1 MTGLSD
7 GRAGAGSDLHPWG
20 DPDRVSPFRLL
31 AVVLRHRVRMLRLA
45 LVAALVTVVVTL
57 VLPRTWTV
65 SASFIPQARRAPS
78 NLAGI
83 AAQFGV
89 AIPVSDPSQTPP
101 FYVDLLKSREIL
113 GKIVDTSYTF
123 GTPEGPVT
131 ANVMDY
137 LWIWEQDSARRREDG
152 IWALRKR
159 VIPTFDL
166 KTGVVDLQ
174 VSVRYPELAL
184 QITQHV
190 LEELNRFNL
199 VTRQSQAASEKTFTA
214 TRLAEVERALRA
226 AEDALQHFLERNRDY
241 RNSPLLTFEQ
251 DRLARRVSE
260 QQELYSSL
268 SQAYEQAK
276 IEEVRDTPV
285 FTILEE
291 PELPARP
298 DRRYM
303 AVKALLALILGGAAG
318 LGLGL
323 LQDMGTRSRHGG
335 DPDFVEY
342 AELRR
347 QALDELRHPGRAV
360 RRLVGLSGDTGT
372 G

>member
-1 MTGLSD
+1 MPSL
-7 GRAGAGSDLHPWG
+7 A
-20 DPDRVSPFRLL
+20 DRN
-31 AVVLRHRVRMLRLA
+31 
-45 LVAALVTVVVTL
+45 TL
-57 VLPRTWTV
+57 VDDTADRLRQMIFSGQIPPGGLLPPRKE
-65 SASFIPQARRAPS
+65 
-78 NLAGI
+78 L

-123 GTPEGPVT
+123 GTPGGPVT
-131 ANVMDY
+131 ANVVDY

-152 IWALRKR
+152 IWALRR
-159 VIPTFDL
+159 HVIPTFDL

-174 VSVRYPELAL
+174 VSVRYPELAF

-190 LEELNRFNL
+190 LTELNRFNL
-199 VTRQSQAASEKTFTA
+199 VTRQSQAAAERTFTA
-214 TRLAEVERALRA
+214 TRLEEVERALRG

-251 DRLARRVSE
+251 DRLARKVSE

-268 SQAYEQAK
+268 SQAFEQAK

-298 DRRYM
+298 DRRYL

-318 LGLGL
+318 LGIGL
-323 LQDMGTRSRHGG
+323 LRDVGARSRRGG
-335 DPDFVEY
+335 DLDFVEY
-342 AELRR
+342 AELQR
-347 QALDELRHPGRAV
+347 QALDDVRHPVRGI
-360 RRLVGLSGDTGT
+360 RRLLGRPPEAERG
-372 G
+372 